1 MNAAATTSG
10 RAGGKGPTAM
20 SSKGPPAMSLTQM
33 AFYIPPNEFQKP
45 EPKETYSLPYQKE
58 VKDFYLLRS
67 IQIAVALL
75 IFMNFV
81 TAAIQKQLLPEEG
94 STLAGTFNVFE
105 LFYVY
110 AFLIELLI
118 NMYGHYWWKFWQS
131 GWNWFDFIIVVVS
144 LMAVYLPDLPAISVL
159 RLFRAFRV
167 VRLFKRVKEMRKMIE
182 GIMRSLPSLSYAF
195 VALGLI
201 MGIWA
206 IMGVDFFGDMEHT
219 ADNVQGYYFGNFFK
233 SLLSLGQIT
242 TFDSW
247 SSGIARDV
255 IYEKGTGAALYFVTF
270 VFFASIIMMN
280 VLVALL
286 LDNFLTGGDE
296 DDEEAMANVPN
307 HERLYKQLVS
317 YVVTKEVDL
326 RQFTEYLSE
335 KTFPDFI
342 ANHYT
347 RPVRGPK
354 KEKECSL
361 EDFKREGRSLPF
373 QQAVK
378 NFYLLRSVQ
387 ILVAILI
394 FMNFITSAVEKQ
406 LLPEPNSPGD
416 NTFLAFEYF
425 YVYAFLVELLVNM
438 YGHYFWEF
446 WRSGWNW
453 FDFIIVLI
461 SLVAV
466 YMPDLPAISVLR
478 LFRAFRV
485 VRLFKRVKE
494 MRKIIEGI
502 MKSLPAL
509 SYAFVALGL
518 ITGIWAIMGVDF
530 YGGMEHQ
537 NTFGQ
542 PIKGYFFGTFFRA
555 FLSLGQITTFDSWS
569 SGIARDI
576 IYDKGPSAAMYF
588 ITFIFCAGIIMMN
601 VLVALLLDNYLSPDP
616 IEEDESLMSAEE
628 KMEQLATIIR
638 EEEID
643 LDQFSH
649 YLNHKAF
656 PDFITYYHKPS
667 DKCNNTTVA
676 GGAIPRVE
684 TGLSISF

>member
-1 MNAAATTSG
+1 
-10 RAGGKGPTAM
+10 
-20 SSKGPPAMSLTQM
+20 
-33 AFYIPPNEFQKP
+33 
-45 EPKETYSLPYQKE
+45 
-58 VKDFYLLRS
+58 
-67 IQIAVALL
+67 
-75 IFMNFV
+75 
-81 TAAIQKQLLPEEG
+81 
-94 STLAGTFNVFE
+94 
-105 LFYVY
+105 
-110 AFLIELLI
+110 
-118 NMYGHYWWKFWQS
+118 
-131 GWNWFDFIIVVVS
+131 
-144 LMAVYLPDLPAISVL
+144 
-159 RLFRAFRV
+159 
-167 VRLFKRVKEMRKMIE
+167 MIE

-219 ADNVQGYYFGNFFK
+219 ADDIPGYYFGNFFK

-247 SSGIARDV
+247 SSGIARDI
-255 IYEKGTGAALYFVTF
+255 IYKKGTGAALYFVTF

-286 LDNFLTGGDE
+286 LDNFLTAGPD
-296 DDEEAMANVPN
+296 DDEPEANVPN

-354 KEKECSL
+354 KEKECRL

-373 QQAVK
+373 QKTVK
-378 NFYLLRSVQ
+378 HFYLLRSVQ

-416 NTFLAFEYF
+416 RTFLAFEYF

-530 YGGMEHQ
+530 FATMVHGDGGEGYY
-537 NTFGQ
+537 FGN
-542 PIKGYFFGTFFRA
+542 FFKA
-555 FLSLGQITTFDSWS
+555 FLSLIQITTFDSWS

-576 IYDKGPSAAMYF
+576 IFEKGAGAAFYF
-588 ITFIFCAGIIMMN
+588 TAYAFFSSVIMMN
-601 VLVALLLDNYLSPDP
+601 VLVALLLDNYLSPTL
-616 IEEDESLMSAEE
+616 EHDENELSAEE
-628 KMEQLATIIR
+628 AMEQLSTHVRKI
-638 EEEID
+638 ELD
-643 LDQFSH
+643 LLQFAE
-649 YLNHKAF
+649 YLEAIAF
-656 PDFITYYHKPS
+656 PDFIAHYQNVEDCGFVVTNEQPSEIPDIKP
-667 DKCNNTTVA
+667 T
-676 GGAIPRVE
+676 E
-684 TGLSISF
+684 F

>member
-1 MNAAATTSG
+1 
-10 RAGGKGPTAM
+10 
-20 SSKGPPAMSLTQM
+20 
-33 AFYIPPNEFQKP
+33 
-45 EPKETYSLPYQKE
+45 
-58 VKDFYLLRS
+58 
-67 IQIAVALL
+67 
-75 IFMNFV
+75 
-81 TAAIQKQLLPEEG
+81 
-94 STLAGTFNVFE
+94 
-105 LFYVY
+105 
-110 AFLIELLI
+110 
-118 NMYGHYWWKFWQS
+118 
-131 GWNWFDFIIVVVS
+131 
-144 LMAVYLPDLPAISVL
+144 
-159 RLFRAFRV
+159 
-167 VRLFKRVKEMRKMIE
+167 MIE

-219 ADNVQGYYFGNFFK
+219 ADDIPGYYFGNFFK

-247 SSGIARDV
+247 SSGIARDI
-255 IYEKGTGAALYFVTF
+255 IYKKGTGAALYFVTF

-286 LDNFLTGGDE
+286 LDNFLTAGPD
-296 DDEEAMANVPN
+296 DDEPEANVPN

-354 KEKECSL
+354 KEKDCSL
-361 EDFKREGRSLPF
+361 KDFKREGRSLPF

-378 NFYLLRSVQ
+378 HFYLLRSVQ

-406 LLPEPNSPGD
+406 ILPEPNSLGD
-416 NTFLAFEYF
+416 RTFLAFEYF

-438 YGHYFWEF
+438 YGHYWWKF

-453 FDFIIVLI
+453 FDFIIVVV
-461 SLVAV
+461 SLMAI

-494 MRKIIEGI
+494 IRKIIEGI

-530 YGGMEHQ
+530 FGTMKHQ
-537 NTFGQ
+537 DTFGTE
-542 PIKGYFFGTFFRA
+542 IEGYFFGTFFRA

-576 IYDKGPSAAMYF
+576 IYDKGPAAALYF
-588 ITFIFCAGIIMMN
+588 ITFIFFAGIIMMN

-616 IEEDESLMSAEE
+616 IDNSEMNMSPEDR
-628 KMEQLATIIR
+628 MEHLGTTFIR
-638 EEEID
+638 DNNID
-643 LDQFSH
+643 LKQ
-649 YLNHKAF
+649 
-656 PDFITYYHKPS
+656 
-667 DKCNNTTVA
+667 
-676 GGAIPRVE
+676 
-684 TGLSISF
+684 LSA

>member
-1 MNAAATTSG
+1 MNAAASTSG
-10 RAGGKGPTAM
+10 RAGNKVQPSVSLSA
-20 SSKGPPAMSLTQM
+20 SSLDLNDPKKKEKYYLPAQ
-33 AFYIPPNEFQKP
+33 EK
-45 EPKETYSLPYQKE
+45 
-58 VKDFYLLRS
+58 VKDFYNLKS
-67 IQIAVALL
+67 IQIAVAIL

-81 TAAIQKQLLPEEG
+81 TAAANKQLLPEEG
-94 STLAGTFNVFE
+94 SAVAGTFEVFE
-105 LFYVY
+105 YFYVY
-110 AFLIELLI
+110 AFLIELLV
-118 NMYGHYWWKFWQS
+118 NMYGHFWWTFWKD
-131 GWNWFDFIIVVVS
+131 GWNWFDFIIVLVS
-144 LMAVYLPDLPAISVL
+144 LLAVYFPDLPAISVL

-167 VRLFKRVKEMRKMIE
+167 VRLFKRVEEMRKIIE

-206 IMGVDFFGDMEHT
+206 IMGVDFFGEMTHT
-219 ADNVQGYYFGNFFK
+219 EANIPGYYFGNFFK

-286 LDNFLTGGDE
+286 LDNFLQQPT
-296 DDEEAMANVPN
+296 EEKSQSDK
-307 HERLYKQLVS
+307 LYKQLWS
-317 YVVTKEVDL
+317 YVANKDEVDL
-326 RQFTEYLSE
+326 RAFTEYLSE

-342 ANHYT
+342 KNHYH
-347 RPVRGPK
+347 PPIRGPK
-354 KEKECSL
+354 KKEEDCSL
-361 EDFKREGRSLPF
+361 QKEIREKRKRCSLPG
-373 QQAVK
+373 QQFVK
-378 NFYLLRSVQ
+378 DFYLRKSIQ

-406 LLPEPNSPGD
+406 ILPEHNSPED
-416 NTFLAFEYF
+416 RTFLAFEYF
-425 YVYAFLVELLVNM
+425 YVYAFLVELLINM

-453 FDFIIVLI
+453 FDFVIVFI

-530 YGGMEHQ
+530 FGEMTHED
-537 NTFGQ
+537 TFGR
-542 PIKGYFFGTFFRA
+542 PIQGYFFGNFFRA

-616 IEEDESLMSAEE
+616 IEEDASMSPED
-628 KMEQLATIIR
+628 KMEQLASVIR
-638 EEEID
+638 EHNINLE
-643 LDQFSH
+643 QFSH

-656 PDFITYYHKPS
+656 PDFITYYHRPVEGKS
-667 DKCNNTTVA
+667 NDNKDNA
-676 GGAIPRVE
+676 EGLPRGD
-684 TGLSISF
+684 TGLSVTF

>member
-10 RAGGKGPTAM
+10 RAGGKGPTSVSIKSPPSM
-20 SSKGPPAMSLTQM
+20 SMAQM
-33 AFYIPPNEFQKP
+33 AFYIPEDEEKAHVV
-45 EPKETYSLPYQKE
+45 ELTLPYQEE
-58 VKDFYLLRS
+58 VKKFYLLRS
-67 IQIAVALL
+67 VQIAVALL

-118 NMYGHYWWKFWQS
+118 NMYGHYWWEFWRS

-182 GIMRSLPSLSYAF
+182 GIMLSLPSLSYAF
-195 VALGLI
+195 IALGLI

-206 IMGVDFFGDMEHT
+206 IMGVDFFRDLTHT
-219 ADNVQGYYFGNFFK
+219 EAELPGYYFGNFFK

-247 SSGIARDV
+247 SSGIARDI
-255 IYEKGTGAALYFVTF
+255 IYEEGTAAALYFVTF

-286 LDNFLTGGDE
+286 LDTFLSAPVDAEDGD
-296 DDEEAMANVPN
+296 DNVPKP
-307 HERLYKQLVS
+307 ERLYNQLLCYVKTKQ
-317 YVVTKEVDL
+317 VDL

-347 RPVRGPK
+347 RPVRGPR

-361 EDFKREGRSLPF
+361 EDFRRENYSLPF
-373 QQAVK
+373 QKEVK

-406 LLPEPNSPGD
+406 LLPEPNSPD
-416 NTFLAFEYF
+416 DRTFLAFEYF
-425 YVYAFLVELLVNM
+425 YVYAFLVELLINM

-530 YGGMEHQ
+530 YGEMTHE
-537 NTFGQ
+537 NTFGE
-542 PIKGYFFGTFFRA
+542 PVKGYFFGTFFRA

-576 IYDKGPSAAMYF
+576 IYDRGPAAAMYF

-601 VLVALLLDNYLSPDP
+601 VLVAQLLENYLSPDP

-628 KMEQLATIIR
+628 KMEQLASIIR
-638 EEEID
+638 EKDINLE
-643 LDQFSH
+643 QFSH

-656 PDFITYYHKPS
+656 PDFITYYHNQS

-676 GGAIPRVE
+676 GGSIPRVE
-684 TGLSISF
+684 TGLSVSF